1 MQQNGDLTT
10 RPIPE
15 LVRSLGIPAAIG
27 YLFHTLYNVVDT
39 FYAGLISTEALAAL
53 SLAFPVFFI
62 IIALGSGVS
71 TGVTAL
77 IGHALGAGKRE
88 EAQQLAMQALVFGL
102 FLSILV
108 TVGGI
113 LASPWLFGVLG
124 ASGEYLGYC
133 LAYMNIVFIGA
144 VFFIISF
151 ICNGI
156 LNSVGDTKSFRNV
169 LTLGFVLNVGL
180 DPLFIYGIGGI
191 PGMGFKGVAVATI
204 LIQGIACVYMGY
216 KVRKAGLMDMC
227 SGRCLIPRAG
237 PFADIARQGFPASMN
252 MLTVGLGIFII
263 TYFLSWFGKEAV
275 AAYGIATRIEQ
286 LVLLPSIGL
295 NVAVLALSAQNGGA
309 GLYDRVFE
317 VVRTALK
324 YGAVCMG
331 IGLVVVF
338 FLAEPMMRLFTQD
351 AAVVEIGVSYLRIA
365 AFALY
370 AYVVL
375 FAYVAVL
382 QGLKRPMFAVW
393 IGIVRQLVAP
403 VIVFYVLIK
412 GFGLGV
418 YGIWWGVFVVVW
430 CSALFSW
437 WYASRRMRH
446 IAAVAE
452 REAAAPQAAEA
463 VKTE

>member
-1 MQQNGDLTT
+1 MQNNGELTT

-39 FYAGLISTEALAAL
+39 FFAGLISTEALAAL

-88 EAQQLAMQALVFGL
+88 EAGQLAMQALVFGL

-108 TVGGI
+108 TVAGI
-113 LASPWLFGVLG
+113 LASPRLFTVLG

-133 LAYMNIVFIGA
+133 LDYMNIIFVGA
-144 VFFIISF
+144 VFFIMSF
-151 ICNGI
+151 LCNGI

-180 DPLFIYGIGGI
+180 DPLFIYGVGGI
-191 PGMGFKGVAVATI
+191 PGMGFKGVAVATV
-204 LIQGIACVYMGY
+204 LIQAGACAYMGY

-227 SGRCLIPRAG
+227 SGPCLIPRAG

-295 NVAVLALSAQNGGA
+295 NVAVVGPHGPERR
-309 GLYDRVFE
+309 G
-317 VVRTALK
+317 
-324 YGAVCMG
+324 
-331 IGLVVVF
+331 
-338 FLAEPMMRLFTQD
+338 
-351 AAVVEIGVSYLRIA
+351 RI
-365 AFALY
+365 
-370 AYVVL
+370 V
-375 FAYVAVL
+375 
-382 QGLKRPMFAVW
+382 
-393 IGIVRQLVAP
+393 
-403 VIVFYVLIK
+403 
-412 GFGLGV
+412 
-418 YGIWWGVFVVVW
+418 
-430 CSALFSW
+430 
-437 WYASRRMRH
+437 
-446 IAAVAE
+446 
-452 REAAAPQAAEA
+452 
-463 VKTE
+463 